1 MKNKQKTVVLG
12 FGAMGS
18 ALVKGWVSKRLLS
31 SSQITAVDIDREKL
45 NKIAKPLKV
54 KTQTDP
60 GKALINASLVLLA
73 VKPQQ
78 MKQLLAENG
87 TAFPPNALVVSIAA
101 GVSTRQIEMA
111 LPQGC
116 PVVRVMPNTP
126 ALLGEGMAAVAGGK
140 RAKKE
145 NIQHV
150 LNLFSAVG
158 KAVEVREDQM
168 DMVTAVSGSG
178 PAYFFHMVEVM
189 TEAGIKGGLSPEI
202 SQLLV
207 SQTALGAARMIL
219 ESHKT
224 PTELRIQ
231 VTSPG
236 GTTQV
241 ALETMTKRGF
251 SKIVEEAIQAAAR
264 RGGELRRMSES

>member
-1 MKNKQKTVVLG
+1 MKEKQKTVVLG

-18 ALVKGWVSKRLLS
+18 ALVKGWIRNKLLR
-31 SSQITAVDIDREKL
+31 SSQITAVDIDFKKL
-45 NKIAKPLKV
+45 NQTAKHLKI

-60 GKALINASLVLLA
+60 GKALVNASLVLLA

-78 MKQLLAENG
+78 MKRLLAENG
-87 TAFPPNALVVSIAA
+87 AAFPSKALVVSIAA
-101 GVSTRQIEMA
+101 GVSTKQIEMA

-116 PVVRVMPNTP
+116 SVVRVMPNTP
-126 ALLGEGMAAVAGGK
+126 ALLGEGMAAVVGGK
-140 RAKKE
+140 MAKKR
-145 NIQHV
+145 NIQYV

-168 DMVTAVSGSG
+168 DIVTAVSGSG

-189 TEAGIKGGLSPEI
+189 TEAGIKGGLTPEI
-202 SQLLV
+202 SRLLV

-219 ESHKT
+219 ESRKT
-224 PTELRIQ
+224 PAELRVQ

-236 GTTQV
+236 GTTQA
-241 ALETMTKRGF
+241 ALETMKKRGF
-251 SKIVEEAIQAAAR
+251 ERIVEEAIQSAAR
-264 RGGELRRMSES
+264 RGRELRRMSES